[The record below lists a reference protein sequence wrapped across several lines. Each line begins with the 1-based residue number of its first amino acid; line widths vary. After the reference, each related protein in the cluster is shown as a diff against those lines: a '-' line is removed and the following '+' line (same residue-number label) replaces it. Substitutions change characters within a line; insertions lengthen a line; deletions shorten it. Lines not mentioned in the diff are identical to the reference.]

1 MLGRRVD
8 PDTDRVAVD
17 GVPVAT
23 DTSLVHWLLN
33 KPADFVTTASDP
45 QGRRTVLELVP
56 DTPRTFPVG
65 RLDRDTEG
73 LLILTNDGA
82 LAQLLT
88 HPSHGVEKEY
98 LAEVDGI
105 PTAGEVRRLREG
117 VELEDGPT
125 RPARVRMVQE
135 ASDGQ
140 RSLVEIVVKE
150 GRKRMVRR
158 MCRAV
163 GHPVHRLV
171 RTRIGPLSD
180 RSLAP
185 GGVAGAHC
193 PRGAVVVRRRSR
205 RSRRSQR
212 LTSSPVGVLALRG
225 AITVDDD
232 SKAEVDTKTKRLVQ
246 EMLDRNGVSH
256 DDLISII
263 FTATDDITAE
273 FPATAARSLG
283 LGDIPLICAR
293 ELGIVHGKPLCIR
306 VLMHFNGEGTRVCSI
321 TCTSKARRRC
331 ATTSRSSGRCASQWS
346 VPASSEDRSGSP

>member
-1 MLGRRVD
+1 VPEASGERLQKVLARAGFGSRRATEQLIAAGRVTVDGTVAVLGRRVD

-125 RPARVRMVQE
+125 LPARVRMVQE

-180 RSLAP
+180 RSLGPAEWR
-185 GGVAGAHC
+185 V
-193 PRGAVVVRRRSR
+193 
-205 RSRRSQR
+205 
-212 LTSSPVGVLALRG
+212 LTAL
-225 AITVDDD
+225 
-232 SKAEVDTKTKRLVQ
+232 EV
-246 EMLDRNGVSH
+246 
-256 DDLISII
+256 
-263 FTATDDITAE
+263 
-273 FPATAARSLG
+273 RSLY
-283 LGDIPLICAR
+283 AAA
-293 ELGIVHGKPLCIR
+293 V
-306 VLMHFNGEGTRVCSI
+306 GE
-321 TCTSKARRRC
+321 A
-331 ATTSRSSGRCASQWS
+331 
-346 VPASSEDRSGSP
+346 EDRSG